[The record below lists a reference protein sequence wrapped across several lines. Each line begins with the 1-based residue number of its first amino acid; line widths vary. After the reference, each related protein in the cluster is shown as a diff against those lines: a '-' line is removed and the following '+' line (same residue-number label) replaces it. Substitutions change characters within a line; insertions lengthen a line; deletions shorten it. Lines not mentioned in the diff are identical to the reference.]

1 MSDTLIYGKDCL
13 TEILIESNWYPIM
26 CQADMTFHLT
36 QEVIL
41 KTTPNSGLFREKTTR
56 FAEASASVSGY
67 SPIEN
72 GETISIFYIIQESV
86 RTKAQD
92 IRLRFVDKAGAS
104 KQISGKAII
113 VDTEI
118 GAPVGEW
125 CSSSVD
131 LQFTGAFSIEDV
143 TDPPPG
149 TIQIYSDTWN
159 VTPGQNW
166 IDGFGASNLLGYTIQ
181 GKTILEVDRSGI
193 QYDFVGYSNS
203 TPVGNRQVK
212 YNSTTHRL
220 EFEPGADFNAGET
233 VFIIF
238 KF

>member
-1 MSDTLIYGKDCL
+1 VADAVIYGKQCVM
-13 TEILIESNWYPIM
+13 EILLESNWYPIM
-26 CQADMTFHLT
+26 CQSEMSFKLS
-36 QEVIL
+36 QEVLL

-56 FAEASASVSGY
+56 FAEASASVSGLT
-67 SPIEN
+67 PIEN
-72 GETISIFYIIQESV
+72 GTTISAFYLIQESV
-86 RTKAQD
+86 RTKVQS
-92 IRLRFVDKAGAS
+92 IRLKYIDQLGAS
-104 KQISGKAII
+104 KQISGSVII
-113 VDTEI
+113 VNTD
-118 GAPVGEW
+118 VGSNVGDF
-125 CSSSVD
+125 CSATVD
-131 LQFTGAFSIEDV
+131 FEFTGAFVIEDV
-143 TDPPPG
+143 TDPPAG

-166 IDGFGASNLLGYTIQ
+166 IDGLGYSNLLGYTIE